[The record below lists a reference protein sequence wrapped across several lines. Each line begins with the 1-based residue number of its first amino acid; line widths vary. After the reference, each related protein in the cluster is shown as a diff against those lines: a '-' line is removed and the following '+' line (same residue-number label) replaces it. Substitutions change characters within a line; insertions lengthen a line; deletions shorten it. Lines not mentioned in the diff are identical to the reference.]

1 MGRTEERKSNFK
13 ILSCEVP
20 NSLYRKL
27 DIETKAMRKTK
38 SEMIRSALNDYLYP
52 VK

>member
-1 MGRTEERKSNFK
+1 MGRTEERKNNFK

-27 DIETKAMRKTK
+27 DSETKLMRKTK
-38 SEMIRSALNDYLYP
+38 SEVIRSALNHYLYS
-52 VK
+52 VN